1 MAVSYTHL
9 IQRCNVIAGIVPRI
23 VDQFQTRVLPFQCLE
38 LFLEVTDYHVNFCDS
53 VFVQSIDD
61 GINQDVYKR
70 QARNRGIVF
79 LGERTGGLT
88 LLHFHL

>member
-1 MAVSYTHL
+1 MSKDIIMKIDAYVPCEARAVSYTHL
-9 IQRCNVIAGIVPRI
+9 DVYKRQFQMFPRHIQRCDVVAGIVPRI
-23 VDQFQTRVLPFQCLE
+23 VDQLQTRV
-38 LFLEVTDYHVNFCDS
+38 
-53 VFVQSIDD
+53 
-61 GINQDVYKR
+61 DVYKR